1 MALALVQCPIDER
14 RPRGTSTLSGTY
26 KTSLVPAKP
35 IARIHDEVVGL
46 AVAVGLGYG
55 EAHVGNG
62 VQKGDFNNFSAPLVI
77 AHKRLLG
84 TGVWP

>member
-1 MALALVQCPIDER
+1 VVGHPFLAHTRLLLYP
-14 RPRGTSTLSGTY
+14 P
-26 KTSLVPAKP
+26 KP

-55 EAHVGNG
+55 KAHVGNG
-62 VQKGDFNNFSAPLVI
+62 VQKGDFNNFSSPLVI